1 MDLSKHLGHRTSN
14 LIKQSSHLVLNK
26 ILMIH
31 VYKRHQDKVLMFLVL
46 YVDDILLIG
55 SDVGVM
61 SSVKIWLSIQFDMK
75 DLGEANF
82 ILGIKLWR
90 DCKNKMLGL
99 SQAGYI
105 DKVLEWFSMQNSKK
119 GLLPFRHGV
128 PLSDDQKSKTQE
140 EVDMMRQVP
149 YASAVGSLM
158 YAMLCTRP
166 NICYSVGMVSRY
178 Q

>member
-1 MDLSKHLGHRTSN
+1 
-14 LIKQSSHLVLNK
+14 
-26 ILMIH
+26 
-31 VYKRHQDKVLMFLVL
+31 
-46 YVDDILLIG
+46 
-55 SDVGVM
+55 
-61 SSVKIWLSIQFDMK
+61 
-75 DLGEANF
+75 
-82 ILGIKLWR
+82 
-90 DCKNKMLGL
+90 MLGL

-158 YAMLCTRP
+158 YPMLCSRP
-166 NICYSVGMVSRY
+166 NIYYSVGMVS
-178 Q
+178 